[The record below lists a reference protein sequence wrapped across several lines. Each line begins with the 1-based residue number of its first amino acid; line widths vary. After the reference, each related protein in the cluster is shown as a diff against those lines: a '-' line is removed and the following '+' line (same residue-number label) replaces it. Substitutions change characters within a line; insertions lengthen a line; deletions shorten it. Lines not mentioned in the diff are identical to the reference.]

1 MAKYTHF
8 KKKEGKKEERRVG
21 EDRKKKKKARRK
33 DRKHI
38 SSRKTRSYVFSFN
51 FMVLRRDLSSQSIQM
66 FEVTGS

>member
-21 EDRKKKKKARRK
+21 EDRKKKKKKPRRK

-51 FMVLRRDLSSQSIQM
+51 FMVLRRDLSS
-66 FEVTGS
+66 